1 MTNAEELALSCVGA
15 PSAFIESMVA
25 GYSAIFESDAANP
38 QGGNETV
45 PVNTQNVVGS
55 EEASAIP
62 AQLKAAQDSA
72 KAVDAEQEKLD
83 SLKATADQQVQD
95 LRDTLAVASE
105 QPTQDKAAT
114 DGQAQ

>member
-55 EEASAIP
+55 EEASSQFFSSLLHDP
-62 AQLKAAQDSA
+62 CQ
-72 KAVDAEQEKLD
+72 KL
-83 SLKATADQQVQD
+83 LY
-95 LRDTLAVASE
+95 LR
-105 QPTQDKAAT
+105 
-114 DGQAQ
+114 